1 MLGQKWVS
9 IKYSKRSTGLEILLH
24 SSSISLELRCAF
36 AAQMVQQQHHA
47 GLSDPWYTCAAPWAQ
62 DKWKPELH
70 ISQRFRD

>member
-1 MLGQKWVS
+1 MLGQQWVS
-9 IKYSKRSTGLEILLH
+9 IKYFKRNTKLKIPLQ

-47 GLSDPWYTCAAPWAQ
+47 GLSDPWYTCAAPWVQ

-70 ISQRFRD
+70 ISQCFRD